1 MVTFERPE
9 LLSLG
14 LLLGWV
20 YWIYA
25 RQRPP
30 LVPAAGVW
38 LLQKGGARG
47 RHRRRLDLR
56 LALLLLAG
64 AFTVLALAG
73 PSRPQD
79 RPGEL
84 VVVVDASASMAAR
97 DAAGKSRMERARERA
112 RPWLQAAER
121 AVVVRAGVEV
131 RTWGPASGEALLARA
146 EPWTAGASSAKLE
159 AAIQEGRRLLPGA
172 PVLVVGDADPGIEGV
187 AFLEVAGN
195 EANVGITALTGGF
208 AAVYNAGPTPWQGE
222 LTVGGA
228 RRSLSVPPGRFATAT
243 FERGAARLEAALS
256 GDDALALDQRAFWR
270 EGRPRVA
277 LELEDEAVAR
287 ALEVLGAQRTRRA
300 AADARVVAGTPPHEP
315 AELPTLYFATETQGE
330 ALVSDVDPTHPL
342 TRGVELQG
350 QRLPVPAPPP
360 GGWRAIVHAA
370 DGRGLVYARGGELY
384 LPPAQALAQQPAF
397 IVLLYNWLEPLRAK
411 PAPLRAGER
420 PGFTPAGARSLLSYA
435 ETNLPRPRG
444 DRLDGVLDRRS
455 LAPWL
460 ALLAALA
467 LVGADRLR
475 RQAVG

>member
-1 MVTFERPE
+1 MVTFERPA
-9 LLSLG
+9 LLLLG

-47 RHRRRLDLR
+47 QHRRRLDLR

-64 AFTVLALAG
+64 ALTVLALAG
-73 PSRPQD
+73 PTRPQG
-79 RPGEL
+79 RPSKL

-97 DAAGKSRMERARERA
+97 DTAGKSRVERARERV
-112 RPWLQAAER
+112 RPWLEAADR

-131 RTWGPASGEALLARA
+131 RAWGPASGKALLAHA
-146 EPWTAGASSAKLE
+146 EPWTAGASSAQLE
-159 AAIQEGRRLLPGA
+159 AAIREGRRLLPGA
-172 PVLVVGDADPGIEGV
+172 AVLVVGDADPGLEGV
-187 AFLEVAGN
+187 AFLDVAGN
-195 EANVGITALTGGF
+195 EPNAGLTALTGGF
-208 AAVYNAGPTPWQGE
+208 AAVYNAGPGPWRGE
-222 LTVGGA
+222 LTVEGE
-228 RRSLSVPPGRFATAT
+228 RQSLNVPPGRFATAT
-243 FERGAARLEAALS
+243 FERDAARLKAALS
-256 GDDALALDQRAFWR
+256 KDDALALDQQAFWR
-270 EGRPRVA
+270 ESRPRVA
-277 LELEDEAVAR
+277 LELESEAVAR
-287 ALEVLGAQRTRRA
+287 ALAVLGARRTRTA
-300 AADARVVAGTPPHEP
+300 AADGRVVAGTPPREP
-315 AELPTLYFATETQGE
+315 AALPTLYFATETQGE

-360 GGWRAIVHAA
+360 GGWRAIVRAA

-384 LPPAQALAQQPAF
+384 LPPAEALARQPAF
-397 IVLLYNWLEPLRAK
+397 VVLLYNWLEPLRAE

-420 PGFTPAGARSLLSYA
+420 PGFTPTGARSLLSYA
-435 ETNLPRPRG
+435 ETNLPRPQG
-444 DRLDGVLDRRS
+444 DRLNDVLGRRS
-455 LAPWL
+455 PAPWL